1 MYYNVPVMGSGFLTS
16 CMYFNGIDPGM
27 GPIDVHLRA
36 VLPNSK

>member
-1 MYYNVPVMGSGFLTS
+1 MDSGFLTS

-27 GPIDVHLRA
+27 GPIEVHRKA